1 MKEIEGSAPVEYAP
15 VCCTTCQSVLNP
27 FCNVDFRMK
36 TWLCSICLTGNN
48 FPPHYANNISE
59 QSLPFE
65 LMGDYTTLEYVIP
78 NPNAANQNSRPI
90 FMIIV
95 DTAVSSDE
103 LVELKDSL

>member
-1 MKEIEGSAPVEYAP
+1 
-15 VCCTTCQSVLNP
+15 
-27 FCNVDFRMK
+27 
-36 TWLCSICLTGNN
+36 
-48 FPPHYANNISE
+48 
-59 QSLPFE
+59 
-65 LMGDYTTLEYVIP
+65 MGDYTTLEYVIP